1 MELKK
6 ISLKIER
13 RNIMWHDQLNV
24 ETIDDMRW
32 KVSNLEDSI
41 RETNKEIFQLTK
53 YRDSLKVELKEA
65 KQKVDTNNR

>member
-1 MELKK
+1 
-6 ISLKIER
+6 
-13 RNIMWHDQLNV
+13 MWHDQLNV

-53 YRDSLKVELKEA
+53 YRDSLKIELKEA
-65 KQKVDTNNR
+65 KRKVDKGN

>member
-24 ETIDDMRW
+24 ETIDDIRW
-32 KVSNLEDSI
+32 KVSNLEKEI
-41 RETNKEIFQLTK
+41 RETNIEIVKLTGQ
-53 YRDSLKVELKEA
+53 RNSLKEELKKA
-65 KQKVDTNNR
+65 KQKID

>member
-24 ETIDDMRW
+24 ETIDDIRW
-32 KVSNLEDSI
+32 KVSTLEKEI
-41 RETNKEIFQLTK
+41 KETNIEIVKLTGQ
-53 YRDSLKVELKEA
+53 RNSLKEELKKA
-65 KQKVDTNNR
+65 KQKID

>member
-1 MELKK
+1 M
-6 ISLKIER
+6 KIER

-53 YRDSLKVELKEA
+53 LRDSLKVELKEA
-65 KQKVDTNNR
+65 KQKVDTNN